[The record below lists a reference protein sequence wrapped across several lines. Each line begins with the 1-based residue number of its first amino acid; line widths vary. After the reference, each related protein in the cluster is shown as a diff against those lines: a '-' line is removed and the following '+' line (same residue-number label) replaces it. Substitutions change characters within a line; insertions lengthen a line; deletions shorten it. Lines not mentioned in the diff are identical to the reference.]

1 MHRLKGASS
10 IIILLIAFYFVV
22 VCGFE
27 AIQMLASS
35 TFGLDDVW
43 RSQFVFAIGRFFSL
57 SPTALIKLAAFFATI
72 KLVAAIACLGY
83 IVARIRA
90 WPEKTDPDVFE
101 AALILIVI
109 LNLLAVGPAVWSQQV
124 SLVRQ
129 HTIELVLAGLA
140 VALCLVGRRAGQQPG
155 AEFNLLKYPVWF
167 TPWR

>member
-22 VCGFE
+22 VWGFE
-27 AIQMLASS
+27 ALQMLGSS

-57 SPTALIKLAAFFATI
+57 SPTALIKLAAA
-72 KLVAAIACLGY
+72 VACLGY

-101 AALILIVI
+101 AALILIVA
-109 LNLLAVGPAVWSQQV
+109 LDLLAVGPAVWSQQA

-129 HTIELVLAGLA
+129 HTIELLFAGLA
-140 VALCLVGRRAGQQPG
+140 VALCLVGRRNGQQPRP
-155 AEFNLLKYPVWF
+155 EFNLLKYPLWF